1 MNNPADFYRALRTEH
16 PAATPATAYQ
26 LFMRDA
32 KGCHIYR
39 EAHGAWCMGANPD
52 RLETSGGTTHIP
64 NTDHDE
70 AHAWAARFNRENPV
84 LGPERAWYHNGRE
97 LDPAFF
103 GDYAD
108 A

>member
-52 RLETSGGTTHIP
+52 RLETSPCGVTHIP
-64 NTDHDE
+64 YADQDE
-70 AHAWAARFNRENPV
+70 ADAWAARFNRENPV
-84 LGPERAWYHNGRE
+84 QGPERPFKSTGGFAIYPR
-97 LDPAFF
+97 
-103 GDYAD
+103 
-108 A
+108 